1 MILTRIALCAAVP
14 FALAAVAAAC
24 GDGPDRTVSP
34 APGSATATASQTA
47 APYGPAPRLGGNVT
61 AISPGHAEKVPQQ
74 STRTPNPA
82 KPNGVC
88 FSVSFD
94 GTPEYG
100 QWFRMALDDQ
110 EVTTKLVWIVPT
122 QNAPTAG
129 RACYAPA
136 EGIAAGRHTAA
147 VSVQNPRNPSE
158 PTRQIVA
165 WAFEVTP

>member
-1 MILTRIALCAAVP
+1 MRTRLAFCGAILAGLAT
-14 FALAAVAAAC
+14 FASAC
-24 GDGPDRTVSP
+24 GNGPDKPGTP
-34 APGSATATASQTA
+34 TPGTTAPRGAQTA
-47 APYGPAPRLGGNVT
+47 APYGPAPKLGGNIT
-61 AISPGHAEKVPQQ
+61 AITPGHAEKVAQQ
-74 STRTPNPA
+74 STRTTNPA

-110 EVTTKLVWIVPT
+110 EVTTKLVWIVPS
-122 QNAPTAG
+122 QNAPTTG
-129 RACYAPA
+129 RACYAPV

-147 VSVQNPRNPSE
+147 VSVQNPRNPTE